1 MIKNEETE
9 KIALSFESE
18 ESSELAATLGEE
30 IARRFGPRDEAPLC
44 IVARDLQG
52 RLIAGLNGASH
63 WRWLYVRHL
72 WVEASQRGR
81 GLGRRLMAEAER
93 LAKDR
98 ACVGIYVDTF
108 DPQAAAFYEDIG
120 FTRVGEI
127 VGFPPGHQR
136 LFFRKSL
143 Q

>member
-1 MIKNEETE
+1 MRQR
-9 KIALSFESE
+9 S
-18 ESSELAATLGEE
+18 
-30 IARRFGPRDEAPLC
+30 ARRLRAGS
-44 IVARDLQG
+44 ARATKRPSASWRVIRRG
-52 RLIAGLNGASH
+52 ALIAGLNGASH

-98 ACVGIYVDTF
+98 GCVGIYVDTF